1 MAGQDIIQ
9 TFNEKDIETPAHE
22 QQTAVT
28 PSIAHD
34 EEKHVGSGSESDY
47 SNDGKANNHH
57 QSDPSIEQV
66 EVERGAKGVAQAEA
80 FTRLL
85 RKDSAGRLLLVLLAI
100 SIFLS
105 MFAYAL
111 DQGLTGD
118 VFSVIAASAFSKHS
132 EVASISVASRII
144 TAVSKPFIGKL
155 SDLTSRPT
163 MYTVVLIFYVV
174 GFAVAASAKSFAAY
188 VVGICFTAFAKSG
201 LDLLADIIV
210 ADLTPLQWRQFFTA
224 MLSSPFIITTYIGGP
239 IADGLVPDHWRWGA
253 GMFCI
258 LMPVLLGPAITLLFY
273 MQHKAKKMGVVS
285 LAGSGLERKGKTDI
299 VKGKSLYEI
308 LKNAAVEI
316 DAVGLILVGFGFAL
330 LLLPFALANNA
341 RGRWANPSMIAM
353 LVVGF
358 VLLIAFAIW
367 ELYAAPIPLAPR
379 RILLNRAFQIAI
391 LVDILTMFA
400 SFIEALYFTSYI
412 YVIKDWTNLQW
423 VYFTGTVT
431 VGLCIWGLINGL
443 LQRYTHR
450 FKAQMVFGGVCKVI
464 GYAVL
469 LDAGPLGTTQNSKL
483 IAAVLLLSFGGLTVG
498 GARIA
503 SQAAVAHRDLTTAIF
518 TVSFWSSFGSSCGAA
533 VAATVWQQKMPI
545 YLAQELPNETAATRK
560 ALFGSIRKAHALAF
574 DSEVRQGVIRAF
586 QRTNGILFTMAAC
599 LAVVPLILTFFVPNY
614 WLGTQHNLVDNKDLD
629 GKPVR
634 IIRRRANEDEDEETF
649 DATNATMWE
658 KFKYYAKK
666 AWDA

>member
-9 TFNEKDIETPAHE
+9 TFNETPTQE
-22 QQTAVT
+22 QQTIVT

-34 EEKHVGSGSESDY
+34 EEQRVGSGSESSY
-47 SNDGKANNHH
+47 SNDDKDVH
-57 QSDPSIEQV
+57 QHSNPSIEPI

-85 RKDSAGRLLLVLLAI
+85 RKDGSGRVLLVLLAI
-100 SIFLS
+100 SIFLT

-111 DQGLTGD
+111 DQGLTSD

-132 EVASISVASRII
+132 EVASISVASKII
-144 TAVSKPFIGKL
+144 TAVSKPFVGKL

-163 MYTVVLIFYVV
+163 MYTVALIIYVI
-174 GFAVAASAKSFAAY
+174 GFAVAASAQTFAAY
-188 VVGICFTAFAKSG
+188 VVGICFSAFSKSA
-201 LDLLADIIV
+201 LDLLADLVV
-210 ADLTPLQWRQFFTA
+210 ADLTPLQWRQFFTS
-224 MLSSPFIITTYIGGP
+224 MLASPFLVTTYIGGP
-239 IADGLVPDHWRWGA
+239 ISDSLVPDHWRWGA

-258 LMPVLLGPAITLLFY
+258 IMPVCLTPAIVLLFH
-273 MQHKAKKMGVVS
+273 MQHKAKKLGMVS
-285 LAGSGLERKGKTDI
+285 MAGSGLERKGKTDI
-299 VKGKSLYEI
+299 IKGKSLYEI

-330 LLLPFALANNA
+330 LLLPFSLANNSK
-341 RGRWANPSMIAM
+341 GGWSNPSMIAM
-353 LVVGF
+353 IVIGF
-358 VLLIAFAIW
+358 VLLIAFGFW
-367 ELYAAPIPLAPR
+367 EVYGAPVPLAPR

-400 SFIEALYFTSYI
+400 SFIEALYFSSYI

-431 VGLCIWGLINGL
+431 VGLCVWGLINGL

-450 FKAQMVFGGVCKVI
+450 FKAQMVFGGVAKVI

-469 LDAGPLGTTQNSKL
+469 LDVGPLGTTDNSKL
-483 IAAVLLLSFGGLTVG
+483 IASVILLGFGGLTVG

-533 VAATVWQQKMPI
+533 VAATVWQQKMPV
-545 YLAQELPNETAATRK
+545 YLAQELPNQTAARRK
-560 ALFGSIRKAHALAF
+560 ELFGSIKKVHALAF

-586 QRTNGILFTMAAC
+586 QKTNGILFTMAAC
-599 LAVVPLILTFFVPNY
+599 LAVVPLILTFFIPNY
-614 WLGTQHNLVDNKDLD
+614 WLGTQRNLVDNKDLD

-634 IIRRRANEDEDEETF
+634 VIRRRANEDEEEEAF
-649 DATNATMWE
+649 DAKNATAWE